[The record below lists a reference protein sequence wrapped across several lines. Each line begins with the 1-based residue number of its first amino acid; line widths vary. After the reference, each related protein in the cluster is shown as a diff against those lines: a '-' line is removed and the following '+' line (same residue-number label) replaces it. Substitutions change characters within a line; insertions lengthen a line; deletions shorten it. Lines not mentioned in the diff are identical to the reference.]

1 MFIRLATTNLV
12 YSAEQHALSL
22 PLYTRSSVKCT
33 TRDRGRRQ
41 RVLCVFYM
49 FSEFCMFFFFNCVAK
64 HLCKQVKRICFTNI
78 LYLYKRGTK
87 HFWLNVTKVEN

>member
-49 FSEFCMFFFFNCVAK
+49 FSEFCMFFFKLCRQAFMQTSEANMFYK
-64 HLCKQVKRICFTNI
+64 HIIFI
-78 LYLYKRGTK
+78 
-87 HFWLNVTKVEN
+87 